1 MTLQHFTIA
10 DLQRALH
17 DGELSA
23 REIARQTLDDIAR
36 VNPQINAWTEV
47 TAQRMLAE
55 ADSIDA
61 LRREKRPLPPLAGI
75 PYAVKNLFD
84 VAGHTTLAGAEL
96 LSDRPPAASDSWIA
110 RQTLDDIARVNPQI
124 NAWTEVTA
132 QRMLAEADSIDALRR
147 EKRPLPPLAGIPYAV
162 KNLFD
167 VAGHTTLAGA
177 ELLSDRPPAAS
188 DSWAVRQLHSAGALL
203 SGMLNMDAY
212 AYGFTTENSHYG
224 ATRNPHDLSRIAGGS
239 SGGSAAAVAAGLVH
253 FSLGSDTNGSIRV
266 PASLCGIFGLKPTF
280 GRLSRSGSHP
290 FVASLDHIGPFARRV
305 ADLAAV
311 YDALQGRDPADDFQA
326 DKASERTG
334 NMLERGLEGL
344 RCARL
349 GGYFTT
355 WCDDDARAAVERVA
369 HALSA
374 DSELQFA
381 DAALARSAAFIISAS
396 EGGNQYLT
404 DLRHSPERFEP
415 HSRERLLAGAM
426 IPSAWYLQAQRFRRH
441 ARQAMKSLFS
451 QADVLIAPATPC
463 SATPIGAEEMVING
477 QPLPVRASMGM
488 LTQPISFLGLPVVT
502 VPLRTASGKPIGLQ
516 LIAAPFNEQ
525 ACLRAARA
533 LEAMGITDA
542 RVAESAA

>member
-1 MTLQHFTIA
+1 MTLHHFTIA
-10 DLQRALH
+10 EIQRALH
-17 DGELSA
+17 EGELSA

-84 VAGHTTLAGAEL
+84 VAGHTTL
-96 LSDRPPAASDSWIA
+96 
-110 RQTLDDIARVNPQI
+110 
-124 NAWTEVTA
+124 
-132 QRMLAEADSIDALRR
+132 
-147 EKRPLPPLAGIPYAV
+147 
-162 KNLFD
+162 
-167 VAGHTTLAGA
+167 
-177 ELLSDRPPAAS
+177 
-188 DSWAVRQLHSAGALL
+188 AGALL

-334 NMLERGLEGL
+334 NLLERGLEGL

-355 WCDDDARAAVERVA
+355 WCDDDARAAVDRVA
-369 HALSA
+369 HALGA

>member
-96 LSDRPPAASDSWIA
+96 LS
-110 RQTLDDIARVNPQI
+110 
-124 NAWTEVTA
+124 
-132 QRMLAEADSIDALRR
+132 
-147 EKRPLPPLAGIPYAV
+147 
-162 KNLFD
+162 
-167 VAGHTTLAGA
+167 
-177 ELLSDRPPAAS
+177 
-188 DSWAVRQLHSAGALL
+188 
-203 SGMLNMDAY
+203 
-212 AYGFTTENSHYG
+212 
-224 ATRNPHDLSRIAGGS
+224 DLSRIAGGS

-334 NMLERGLEGL
+334 NLLERGLEGL

-355 WCDDDARAAVERVA
+355 WCDDDARAAVDRVA
-369 HALSA
+369 HALGA

>member
-1 MTLQHFTIA
+1 M
-10 DLQRALH
+10 
-17 DGELSA
+17 
-23 REIARQTLDDIAR
+23 
-36 VNPQINAWTEV
+36 
-47 TAQRMLAE
+47 
-55 ADSIDA
+55 
-61 LRREKRPLPPLAGI
+61 
-75 PYAVKNLFD
+75 
-84 VAGHTTLAGAEL
+84 
-96 LSDRPPAASDSWIA
+96 
-110 RQTLDDIARVNPQI
+110 
-124 NAWTEVTA
+124 
-132 QRMLAEADSIDALRR
+132 
-147 EKRPLPPLAGIPYAV
+147 
-162 KNLFD
+162 
-167 VAGHTTLAGA
+167 
-177 ELLSDRPPAAS
+177 
-188 DSWAVRQLHSAGALL
+188 
-203 SGMLNMDAY
+203 
-212 AYGFTTENSHYG
+212 
-224 ATRNPHDLSRIAGGS
+224 
-239 SGGSAAAVAAGLVH
+239 AAGLVH

-334 NMLERGLEGL
+334 NLLERGLEGL

-355 WCDDDARAAVERVA
+355 WCDDDARAAVDRVA
-369 HALSA
+369 HALGA

-533 LEAMGITDA
+533 LETMGITDA